1 AAAMIEIGENAEA
14 LRDDRVG
21 RLVPYM
27 RDESHPAR
35 VMLVAGVIKTLQG
48 RRRRQIRLSPSSETS
63 PPSVAMQQSVA
74 PAARAQAPGASG
86 QECGMD
92 PISAGNFVRDVKI
105 TRARK
110 SPAARGPAA
119 NPGGALSRREG
130 RYR

>member
-1 AAAMIEIGENAEA
+1 
-14 LRDDRVG
+14 RVG

-74 PAARAQAPGASG
+74 PDARAQAPGASG
-86 QECGMD
+86 QEYATD
-92 PISAGNFVRDVKI
+92 PISVGNFVRDVKI
-105 TRARK
+105 SRARN
-110 SPAARGPAA
+110 SPAARRPAA
-119 NPGGALSRREG
+119 NPDGALSGRAGRDRR
-130 RYR
+130 